1 MLTEEQVDAVD
12 SISAALTAAQP
23 GQLQEFLLQGVT
35 GSGKTEVYLQAA
47 ERVLKQGKTVLIL
60 VPEIALTPLMV
71 ARVSARFDQKAA
83 ILHSRLTPAERY
95 ETWQRILS
103 GEKIVVG
110 ARSAIFSPL
119 TNLGLI
125 VVDEEQDQ
133 SYKSETMPRY
143 QALDMARI
151 RSLLV
156 GAVLVLVLAT
166 PAVETSY
173 RVREGAV
180 PGCCCRS
187 ESARPEWP
195 KSALST

>member
-1 MLTEEQVDAVD
+1 MAFLLQESAALSEIEQACQVSYSVLNYLQKKGILTFFSQITRRELSAAPELELNEQEIVLTEEQVDAVD
-12 SISAALTAAQP
+12 SISAALTAVQP

-103 GEKIVVG
+103 GEK
-110 ARSAIFSPL
+110 
-119 TNLGLI
+119 
-125 VVDEEQDQ
+125 
-133 SYKSETMPRY
+133 K
-143 QALDMARI
+143 
-151 RSLLV
+151 
-156 GAVLVLVLAT
+156 
-166 PAVETSY
+166 
-173 RVREGAV
+173 
-180 PGCCCRS
+180 
-187 ESARPEWP
+187 
-195 KSALST
+195 LS